1 MRALLHFLVLL
12 AAVVLVYL
20 IGQRYFVRIDLTAEK
35 RYTLSEGTKA
45 LLRRLPQAVYVTV
58 YLEGEFPYPIQRYK
72 RAIETLLAEMR
83 AVAPK
88 PFNYTFV
95 NPSKSPE
102 VLKSFKMRGVQPIP
116 INVRVSQTETRR
128 QYMYPVAVVQ
138 CGFQEIWID
147 LVKGN
152 LYPTGEINLLEAEQE
167 GEYKIAAALRQI
179 AVYGEKPIIG
189 ILSGHGEYPLDQ
201 MPQLRAELERF
212 YRVLPVRV
220 KEGQALPPAKMFLPE
235 SLRQKLQGD
244 GYAAILVIGPDSAFR
259 EREKYE
265 LEQYLLRGGR
275 LLWLVDYHRINLTE
289 SSALTQ
295 LRELNLDDL
304 FFRWGWRPGYD
315 LVQDF
320 SCGFIEVIRGYYNG
334 PLWGAEK
341 WLYYPVVYIFPP
353 HPITRTVDAVLYRY
367 AGSVDTLARPG
378 VQHTI
383 LALSSPLSRS
393 VKGTQLIDINLT
405 LKNPP
410 SPEAF
415 KGKGFR
421 PMAVLTE
428 GIFESVFQDRE
439 PPTDSFAPKPP
450 TARFLPRSG
459 LPGKAILI
467 TDGELALPAEVQ
479 GRSADYVPLD
489 NLTFLLNCVD
499 YLAGEISL
507 TQVRSRSVQIRRL
520 NPEIVRA
527 HATFIQAFNLGMPIV
542 LMILFGLGLYF
553 WRRNIYKRPLITKK

>member
-1 MRALLHFLVLL
+1 MRAFLQFLTLVAALVLLHFL
-12 AAVVLVYL
+12 
-20 IGQRYFVRIDLTAEK
+20 GQRYFFRLDLTAEK
-35 RYTLSEGTKA
+35 RYTLSEGTQK
-45 LLRRLPQAVYVTV
+45 LLTQLPQAVYVTV
-58 YLEGEFPYPIQRYK
+58 YLEGDFPYPIQRY
-72 RAIETLLAEMR
+72 RQAIATLLAEMHAR
-83 AVAPK
+83 APK

-95 NPSKSPE
+95 NPAKNPP
-102 VLKSFKMRGVQPIP
+102 VLQSFKARGIQPIP

-128 QYMYPVAVVQ
+128 QYMYPIAVVQ
-138 CGFQEIWID
+138 SGQREVWVD

-152 LYPTGEINLLEAEQE
+152 LAPSGEINLLEAEQE
-167 GEYKIAAALRQI
+167 VEYKIAAALRQI
-179 AVYGEKPIIG
+179 VVFNEKPLLG
-189 ILSGHGEYPLDQ
+189 LLQGHGEYTLEQ
-201 MPQLRAELERF
+201 LPQLRAEVERF

-220 KEGQALPPAKMFLPE
+220 REGQSLAPAKAYLPE
-235 SLRQKLQGD
+235 SLQKRLTGD
-244 GYAAILVIGPDSAFR
+244 GYAAILVIGPDSAFT

-275 LLWLVDYHRINLTE
+275 ILWLLDHHRINLSE

-320 SCGFIEVIRGYYNG
+320 SCGYIEVIRGYYNG

-341 WLYYPVVYIFPP
+341 WLYYPILYIFPP

-367 AGSVDTLARPG
+367 AGSVDTLSRPG
-378 VQHTI
+378 LQHTI
-383 LALSSPLSRS
+383 LAVSSPLSRP
-393 VKGTQLIDINLT
+393 VKGTQIIDINLT

-415 KGKGFR
+415 RGKGFR

-428 GIFESVFQDRE
+428 GLFTSVFADRE
-439 PPTDSFAPKPP
+439 PPTDAYAPEPP

-459 LPGKAILI
+459 LPGKALWI

-479 GRSADYVPLD
+479 GKAADYVPLD
-489 NLTFLLNCVD
+489 NLTFLLNCID
-499 YLAGEISL
+499 YLTGEISL

-520 NPEIVRA
+520 DPAFVRA
-527 HATFIQAFNLGMPIV
+527 HALGIQIFNLGAPLL
-542 LMILFGLGLYF
+542 LMVGFGVGLYF
-553 WRRNIYKRPLITKK
+553 WRRYRYQKPLL

>member
-1 MRALLHFLVLL
+1 MRPFLHFLVLL

-138 CGFQEIWID
+138 SGLQEIWID

-167 GEYKIAAALRQI
+167 VEYKIAAALRQI
-179 AVYGEKPIIG
+179 AVYGDKPIIG
-189 ILSGHGEYPLDQ
+189 LLSGHAEYTLDQ

-244 GYAAILVIGPDSAFR
+244 GYAVILVIGPDSAFT

-275 LLWLVDYHRINLTE
+275 LLWLVDHHRINLTE

-367 AGSVDTLARPG
+367 AGSVDTITRRGLK
-378 VQHTI
+378 HTI

-527 HATFIQAFNLGMPIV
+527 HATFIQAFNLGMPIM
-542 LMILFGLGLYF
+542 LMILFGVGLYF
-553 WRRNIYKRPLITKK
+553 WRRHTYRRPLITKR